1 MKTQESWHGPAYYEI
16 TVNGCLGSAWLDW
29 FDGMKIHPQGSVTT
43 MIGLISDQPALH
55 GLLMR
60 IRDLNL
66 ILISVKR
73 IGVNRKKDSLNHD
86 P

>member
-1 MKTQESWHGPAYYEI
+1 MKKQETWHGPAYYEI
-16 TVNGCLGSAWLDW
+16 KINGCFGNHWSDW
-29 FDGMKIHPQGSVTT
+29 FEGMRVEPRGSVTT
-43 MIGLISDQPALH
+43 LIGIISDQAALH

-73 IGVNRKKDSLNHD
+73 IGTHR
-86 P
+86 

>member
-1 MKTQESWHGPAYYEI
+1 MKTLESWHGPAYYEI
-16 TVNGCLGSAWLDW
+16 KVNGCLGSHWSDW
-29 FDGMKIHPQGSVTT
+29 FDGMKIQSQGSVTT
-43 MIGLISDQPALH
+43 LIGLISDQPALH

-73 IGVNRKKDSLNHD
+73 IGFNRKIKEKRYR
-86 P
+86 